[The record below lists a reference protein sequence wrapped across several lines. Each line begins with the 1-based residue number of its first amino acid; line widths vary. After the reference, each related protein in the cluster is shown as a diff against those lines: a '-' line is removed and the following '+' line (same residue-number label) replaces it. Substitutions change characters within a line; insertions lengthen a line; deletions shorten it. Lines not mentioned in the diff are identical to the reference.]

1 MFRNLLSR
9 LFDAP
14 DTSALSSQDAEV
26 AIAALLVRIA
36 RADDR
41 YSDAEKRRIEDVLA
55 RRRGLSHDEA
65 AERRAAAEMIEAE
78 APDTVRFT
86 RTIKDRVDLDDRQNV
101 IAALWEVALADG
113 KRSAEEDS
121 MVRLVAGLLGVND
134 RDSALVRQRV
144 LDDLGLPGQSAGT
157 LRS

>member
-9 LFDAP
+9 LFNAP
-14 DTSALSSQDAEV
+14 DTNMLSSQDSEV

-41 YSDAEKRRIEDVLA
+41 YSDAERRRIEDVLA
-55 RRRGLSHDEA
+55 RRRGLARDEA

-86 RTIKDRVDLDDRQNV
+86 RTIKERIDLEDRQNV
-101 IAALWEVALADG
+101 IAAMWEVALVDG

-144 LDDLGLPGQSAGT
+144 LDDLGISDHSSGT

>member
-9 LFDAP
+9 LFT
-14 DTSALSSQDAEV
+14 DTPNTATLSAQDSEV

-41 YSDAEKRRIEDVLA
+41 YSETEKRRIEAVLA
-55 RRRGLSHDEA
+55 RRRGLNADEA

-101 IAALWEVALADG
+101 IAAMWEIALADG
-113 KRSAEEDS
+113 RRSAEEDS

-144 LDDLGLPGQSAGT
+144 LDDLGITGH
-157 LRS
+157 